1 MIMTKT
7 ARPSHTDIQQQ
18 GWWRLLPVGLHPYVF
33 IARLDRP
40 IGWWLLLL
48 PAWWSIALTA
58 PDRSTMVMLMLVF
71 MLGAIITRAAGCII
85 NDMWDR
91 RLDQKVARTAKRPL
105 AAGTMSVGQA
115 FLYML
120 GLGLAG
126 LVVLVQLPIMAI
138 YVGLSAIPLVVLY
151 PLAKRVTWFPQVVL
165 GLTFAWGVP
174 LGWAAN
180 HTDLA
185 QPALG
190 LIYAGTAA
198 WIFGYDT
205 IYAIQ
210 DMDDDRRVGVKS
222 SALAFVGGL
231 KRAIALSYGL
241 AILLLGVG
249 LYQFGLS
256 VSGSDAFGWVGLGL
270 MAVHLAWQTI
280 QIKNVDPAQALI
292 LFMSNRNAGLF
303 LAGGLALAQ
312 IFAP

>member
-1 MIMTKT
+1 
-7 ARPSHTDIQQQ
+7 
-18 GWWRLLPVGLHPYVF
+18 
-33 IARLDRP
+33 
-40 IGWWLLLL
+40 
-48 PAWWSIALTA
+48 
-58 PDRSTMVMLMLVF
+58 
-71 MLGAIITRAAGCII
+71 
-85 NDMWDR
+85 
-91 RLDQKVARTAKRPL
+91 
-105 AAGTMSVGQA
+105 
-115 FLYML
+115 
-120 GLGLAG
+120 
-126 LVVLVQLPIMAI
+126 
-138 YVGLSAIPLVVLY
+138 VLY

-174 LGWAAN
+174 LGWAAS
-180 HTDLA
+180 HTNLA

-222 SALAFVGGL
+222 SALAFAGGL

-241 AILLLGVG
+241 AILLLGAG

-256 VSGSDAFGWVGLGL
+256 VSGSDIFGWVGLGL

-280 QIKNVDPAQALI
+280 QLKNVDPAQALI
-292 LFMSNRNAGLF
+292 LFRANRNAGLF